1 MGGTKNKEEKKKKA
15 HVYSYVLASLFW
27 LSLLDK
33 LFDARK
39 PYTTY
44 IFTFLVATPFIIFTG
59 PVLSLLGLLGKTHM
73 LIGKTYMHD
82 NASLP
87 YMTAK
92 LGILIKVAEVL
103 SHD

>member
-1 MGGTKNKEEKKKKA
+1 MLRKQMKKFPA
-15 HVYSYVLASLFW
+15 LQPY
-27 LSLLDK
+27 
-33 LFDARK
+33 ARK

>member
-1 MGGTKNKEEKKKKA
+1 MQKDGEIMLKQQMKKFPA
-15 HVYSYVLASLFW
+15 LQPY
-27 LSLLDK
+27 
-33 LFDARK
+33 ARK

-44 IFTFLVATPFIIFTG
+44 IFTALVATPFIIFTG

-73 LIGKTYMHD
+73 LIGKTRMYD

-87 YMTAK
+87 YLTAK
-92 LGILIKVAEVL
+92 LGIFIRVAELL